1 MRRPK
6 ISIFTN
12 ISINGLTPQR
22 FMPLKGDRGCY
33 FFDFLVSLDRP
44 HFFTYI
50 LQFLRF
56 SALPIWSY
64 NHVKVNSFMKN
75 LLIGAFSFQ
84 LINDI
89 K

>member
-1 MRRPK
+1 MLNEVYYMVLR
-6 ISIFTN
+6 
-12 ISINGLTPQR
+12 
-22 FMPLKGDRGCY
+22 GDRGCY
-33 FFDFLVSLDRP
+33 FFDFLVSLDRA

-56 SALPIWSY
+56 SGLPSWSY
-64 NHVKVNSFMKN
+64 NHVKVNFFMKN

-84 LINDI
+84 LITDI